1 MIEKLFERKEE
12 DMKMGKSKFQQ
23 KMSEVNTLSIELKEE
38 VVLLTFCK
46 NVGWSGVGLYALAL
60 AIAGAH
66 LYIAAEYTFYFRNMQ
81 VEGVWVFFLLASSSF
96 LLVLYHLVV
105 WKKLAKEVKH
115 RSATSK
121 NKRKKLTLFRGTLTS
136 SPGGRDSLW

>member
-1 MIEKLFERKEE
+1 
-12 DMKMGKSKFQQ
+12 
-23 KMSEVNTLSIELKEE
+23 MSEVKTLSIELKEE
-38 VVLLTFCK
+38 VVLTKF
-46 NVGWSGVGLYALAL
+46 VGWSGVGLYALAL

-115 RSATSK
+115 RSATRAPKDERK
-121 NKRKKLTLFRGTLTS
+121 NLTLLQKAAAVIYILSRFLLSYNFFPS
-136 SPGGRDSLW
+136 SPKAI